1 MLDHNSSDN
10 AIVRPAG
17 GTQFSMCSSPFA
29 CVSCPFLVNVLW
41 GPMKSVLSFW
51 HFVNFACITHSYYLW
66 VVSFSIGEVR
76 SLKLVK
82 LYTERLVVIR
92 FIYFHTLISG
102 TFNSGGVDIHQQK
115 INDLRFIPVD
125 VCYPVRCD
133 QDVKLLLIN

>member
-1 MLDHNSSDN
+1 MRFLSFSCQCPVRSDEVR
-10 AIVRPAG
+10 AIFL
-17 GTQFSMCSSPFA
+17 TF
-29 CVSCPFLVNVLW
+29 CPFR
-41 GPMKSVLSFW
+41 MHYAFVLSMS
-51 HFVNFACITHSYYLW
+51 C
-66 VVSFSIGEVR
+66 FSIGEVR

-125 VCYPVRCD
+125 VC
-133 QDVKLLLIN
+133 

>member
-10 AIVRPAG
+10 GIVRPAG

-29 CVSCPFLVNVLW
+29 CVSCPFLVNVREVLW
-41 GPMKSVLSFW
+41 SPCYLLVYFE
-51 HFVNFACITHSYYLW
+51 HFVSFACITHSYYLW

-125 VCYPVRCD
+125 VC
-133 QDVKLLLIN
+133 